1 MIIYDSDWNPQ
12 NDVQAMARCHRIGQ
26 TKTVKVFRLVTRNT
40 YEQAL
45 VEIANRKLGLERALN
60 GDGSGHEPTRDEV
73 ALLLRCGAH
82 DIAVDDKDDAAF
94 LSFSQAAA
102 CSPIGSRL
110 QPCVLGGSR
119 GCSPISSRLQPYV
132 YHHASLRYSQAD
144 IDQILEGSTTVRQ
157 ASTAVGGSV
166 FSKATFSPCY
176 T

>member
-60 GDGSGHEPTRDEV
+60 GDGAGHEPTRDEV
-73 ALLLRCGAH
+73 AQLLRCGAH

-94 LSFSQAAA
+94 VSFSQADIEQITLTLTLTLTPTLTRTRTRTRTRTLTLTLTLNPNPNPNPNPSPNRLSTHTTPNPPSIAA
-102 CSPIGSRL
+102 LTLTLNPK
-110 QPCVLGGSR
+110 P
-119 GCSPISSRLQPYV
+119 
-132 YHHASLRYSQAD
+132 
-144 IDQILEGSTTVRQ
+144 
-157 ASTAVGGSV
+157 
-166 FSKATFSPCY
+166 
-176 T
+176 